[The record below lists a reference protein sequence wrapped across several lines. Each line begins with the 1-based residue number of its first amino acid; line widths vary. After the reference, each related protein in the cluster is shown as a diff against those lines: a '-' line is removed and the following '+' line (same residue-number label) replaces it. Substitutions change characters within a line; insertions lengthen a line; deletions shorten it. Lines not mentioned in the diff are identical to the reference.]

1 VPRLR
6 ARHDPLTGP
15 GRHGTASLRAGLGV
29 VHMSGLG
36 ADMGLLHSWPTRV
49 MHVVDFRSSGR
60 DGQTGA
66 RPGEARSVLGPAR
79 QVRLENR
86 TRPSKPTG
94 SFFYPSSVRSGPKQV
109 GPVR

>member
-6 ARHDPLTGP
+6 ARHGSLTGP

-36 ADMGLLHSWPTRV
+36 ADMGLLHSWPARV
-49 MHVVDFRSSGR
+49 MRVVDFRSSGR

-66 RPGEARSVLGPAR
+66 RLGSACAR
-79 QVRLENR
+79 
-86 TRPSKPTG
+86 
-94 SFFYPSSVRSGPKQV
+94 RS
-109 GPVR
+109 PVRFGPGPPGTVRKPGRAI